1 MGDALLRGIDTGDR
15 EAGGPQAA
23 RGGAVAAA
31 EIKHAPRPPAGD
43 PVGEDPPHRRPKIGM
58 STGRL
63 GRVPPIAGQ
72 IGADADDAAR
82 RG

>member
-31 EIKHAPRPPAGD
+31 EIEHAPRAAFGNA
-43 PVGEDPPHRRPKIGM
+43 VREDAPHGRPKIGM